1 MARLHEKVLQSLT
14 LRARLLIIV
23 LGIML
28 LGITTIGFTTVTAL
42 HSFLI
47 SRVDTQLQSTIADA
61 AEVVLSETQDAH
73 PFNDPRL
80 SDLPTGSFGDFVFS
94 NGTSEAVQF
103 SSSFSPTRLAPPPVT
118 SGRVG
123 HEHVIIPIGTPVT
136 VTATDGISYRA
147 YAIRAALFDGTMILS
162 VPLTDTEGTIHRLV
176 VAEVLISLG
185 VVLALGLLG
194 AVAIGVGLSPIER
207 MRQGARA
214 ITAGDSSARVEESG
228 PPEVR
233 TLGSALNT
241 MLERLQLALVESQTS
256 QERLRQF
263 IADVS
268 HELRT
273 PLTSIKGYAELY
285 RSGAL
290 GDPQDT
296 GLAMDRI
303 AAESARMAALIE
315 DLLLLA
321 RMDQNRPLVLS
332 PANLS
337 EITDRAVTD
346 AQVVEPERTLIR
358 RIPPDVLVLGDTDRL
373 TQVATNLLANVRT
386 HTPPDTVATI
396 SVQRLPRDTPLPQG
410 ASSGRGISDLF
421 GDTDETIKLLQWNEI
436 ARLTVSDTGPGLT
449 SEQQA
454 RVFERFYRSD
464 ESRSRSRGG
473 AGLGLALVAAIAHA
487 HGGTAWVNSAG
498 PQRGTT
504 FGIDLPLLN
513 LDDEEYPIAANEE
526 STASQ
531 SRILRSLRVPS
542 RHSS

>member
-1 MARLHEKVLQSLT
+1 MARLHERVMQSLT

-42 HSFLI
+42 ESFLI
-47 SRVDTQLQSTIADA
+47 SRVDTQLESTIADA
-61 AEVVLSETQDAH
+61 TEVVLSETQVAH
-73 PFNDPRL
+73 PVNDPRL
-80 SDLPTGSFGDFVFS
+80 SDLPTGSFGDFIFS
-94 NGTSEAVQF
+94 NGTSVAVQF
-103 SSSFSPTRLAPPPVT
+103 SSSFSPTHLTPPPVVR
-118 SGRVG
+118 GPLG
-123 HEHVIIPIGTPVT
+123 HEHVTIPIGTPVT
-136 VTATDGISYRA
+136 VDSRDGISYRS
-147 YAIRAALFDGTMILS
+147 YAIRAALFDGTMVLS
-162 VPLTDTEGTIHRLV
+162 IPLTDTEDTIHRLV

-241 MLERLQLALVESQTS
+241 MLERLQLALVESQNS

-290 GDPQDT
+290 TDPHDT

-303 AAESARMAALIE
+303 SAESGRMAALIE

-337 EITDRAVTD
+337 EISDRAVTD
-346 AQVVEPERTLIR
+346 AQAVEPQRTLIR
-358 RIPPDVLVLGDTDRL
+358 RIPQDVLVLGDADRL
-373 TQVATNLLANVRT
+373 TQVVTNLLANVRT
-386 HTPPDTVATI
+386 HTPIDAVATI

-449 SEQQA
+449 PEQQA

-498 PQRGTT
+498 PGKGTT

-513 LDDEEYPIAANEE
+513 LDEEEFPLALDKEP
-526 STASQ
+526 TTTQ
-531 SRILRSLRVPS
+531 SRILRSLRVSS